1 MTLGENAKKYYLEQN
16 LNCAV
21 SLLLGTSDTY
31 NLGLTMND
39 AQLLAGF
46 GGGMACGNLCGALAG
61 AVAAMGKVFLA
72 EGETRSETLTE
83 ATSGFV
89 KAFEEKWGTTL
100 CAPIKEANVTDPETR
115 CVKTV
120 VETGDMLQEHI
131 DSFLKNK

>member
-1 MTLGENAKKYYLEQN
+1 MTLGEYAKKYYLEENQ
-16 LNCAV
+16 NCAV

-31 NLGLTMND
+31 NLGLTIND

-83 ATSGFV
+83 ACRGFV

-100 CAPIKEANVTDPETR
+100 CAPIKEKNVKDPETR
-115 CVKTV
+115 CQLTV
-120 VETGDMLQEHI
+120 VETGNMLQEFI
-131 DSFLKNK
+131 DEILKKQ